1 MERNDFA
8 HLRTFTEL
16 IKWKISKG
24 NKVTAQERAL
34 SKGSSSRQGASFEW
48 EGFSVMQ
55 IKGKEASKGG
65 GGGGRSVTLV
75 MSNDDKGLETD
86 GKGGNAKLCQL
97 AVIHN

>member
-65 GGGGRSVTLV
+65 GGGGGVLPW
-75 MSNDDKGLETD
+75 
-86 GKGGNAKLCQL
+86 
-97 AVIHN
+97 